1 MSFKTKNKVKK
12 KEDFDTRVTLEAKHN
27 EKISTFENNKKNIS
41 IKKKELSNLEK
52 KYSFIEKKRN
62 IDLSEEELKV
72 KLNIFDKM
80 NEIKKYIK
88 NRENNKD
95 IDYFL
100 DTGELLFKYYEN
112 KQNTAQG
119 KNIKINNI
127 KSNNLNKKSV
137 MEYFKAPSKETNFN
151 NEKIN
156 QNNQNNSLIKEEN
169 YEYLSRSNIYEK
181 YMSKI
186 DENYVVNSENNID
199 LCRTCNIE
207 KTLFI
212 SNGKLICL
220 KCGEE
225 TPILIDSDKP
235 SYKDPPRE
243 VCYFAYKRINH
254 FNEWLAQFQ
263 AKESTDIPQ
272 DVYNDILI
280 ELKKERILNIKELT
294 PQKLRE
300 ILKKLK
306 KNKYY
311 EHIPHIINK
320 LNGVPPPIMSRKTEE
335 ELRRMFKEIQVP
347 FHKYCPPNRKNFL
360 SYSYVLHKFVQ
371 LLELDEFLPCFMLL
385 KSREKLQQQ
394 DQIWKKICLHLKWQF
409 IPSL

>member
-1 MSFKTKNKVKK
+1 MSFKTKNKIKK

-27 EKISTFENNKKNIS
+27 EKLDLFDFEKKS
-41 IKKKELSNLEK
+41 INQKKKELKRLEDKYEYINK
-52 KYSFIEKKRN
+52 KKNIELTEDEMKLK
-62 IDLSEEELKV
+62 LS
-72 KLNIFDKM
+72 IFDKI
-80 NEIKKYIK
+80 NETKKYIK
-88 NRENNKD
+88 HNENRKD

-100 DTGELLFKYYEN
+100 ETGDLLFKYYEN
-112 KQNTAQG
+112 KQNVAQG

-127 KSNNLNKKSV
+127 KSENINKKSV
-137 MEYFKAPSKETNFN
+137 MEYFKSNSPP
-151 NEKIN
+151 KIN
-156 QNNQNNSLIKEEN
+156 GDISNSNTENNDTKSS
-169 YEYLSRSNIYEK
+169 EYLSRSNIYEK

-186 DENYVVNSENNID
+186 DNNYVINHENNID
-199 LCRTCNIE
+199 ICKTCNTE

-272 DVYNDILI
+272 AVYNDILI
-280 ELKKERILNIKELT
+280 ELKKERINNIKDLT
-294 PQKLRE
+294 PIKLRE

-320 LNGVPPPIMSRKTEE
+320 LNGVPPPIMNRKTEE

-394 DQIWKKICLHLKWQF
+394 DQIWKKICEHLKWQF

>member
-12 KEDFDTRVTLEAKHN
+12 KDDFDTRVTLDAKHN
-27 EKISTFENNKKNIS
+27 EKINEFQNNLLSTQKN
-41 IKKKELSNLEK
+41 KKELKRLEK
-52 KYSFIEKKRN
+52 KLFIFNER
-62 IDLSEEELKV
+62 
-72 KLNIFDKM
+72 KLNTLSDNEMKLKLSIQDK
-80 NEIKKYIK
+80 IK
-88 NRENNKD
+88 NLNTEISKEKSRED
-95 IDYFL
+95 IDYL
-100 DTGELLFKYYEN
+100 LETGDLLFKYYEN
-112 KQNTAQG
+112 KQNVAKG
-119 KNIKINNI
+119 KNIKINDI
-127 KSNNLNKKSV
+127 KNKNTNFKSV
-137 MEYFKAPSKETNFN
+137 MEYFSKND
-151 NEKIN
+151 IN
-156 QNNQNNSLIKEEN
+156 QIDETKNEN
-169 YEYLSRSNIYEK
+169 YDEKNKFLSRSNIYEK

-186 DENYVVNSENNID
+186 DNNYVVNYENKID
-199 LCRTCNIE
+199 ICESCNVE

-212 SNGKLICL
+212 SDGKLICFI
-220 KCGEE
+220 CGEE

-272 DVYNDILI
+272 SVYNDII
-280 ELKKERILNIKELT
+280 VELKKERIVNIKDLT
-294 PQKLRE
+294 PLKLRE

-320 LNGVPPPIMSRKTEE
+320 LNGVPPPVMNRKTEE

-347 FHKYCPPNRKNFL
+347 FHKFCPENRKNFL

-394 DQIWKKICLHLKWQF
+394 DQIWKKICEFLKWQY

>member
-12 KEDFDTRVTLEAKHN
+12 KEDFDNRVTLDAKHN
-27 EKISTFENNKKNIS
+27 EKINEFQCNLIESQN
-41 IKKKELSNLEK
+41 KKKELKRLQKKMEIFNNRKLNTLNDDEMRLKLSLQDKIKELEK
-52 KYSFIEKKRN
+52 
-62 IDLSEEELKV
+62 
-72 KLNIFDKM
+72 
-80 NEIKKYIK
+80 EI
-88 NRENNKD
+88 NNDDSRED
-95 IDYFL
+95 INYL
-100 DTGELLFKYYEN
+100 LETGDLLFKYYEN
-112 KQNTAQG
+112 KQNVAEG

-127 KSNNLNKKSV
+127 KKTKTNAKSV
-137 MEYFKAPSKETNFN
+137 MEYFGSKN
-151 NEKIN
+151 
-156 QNNQNNSLIKEEN
+156 KEEKEKVCDDISKSKN
-169 YEYLSRSNIYEK
+169 NFISRSNIYEN

-186 DENYVVNSENNID
+186 DDNYVINYENKID
-199 LCRTCNIE
+199 ICETCNVE

-212 SNGKLICL
+212 SDGKLICFN
-220 KCGEE
+220 CGEE

-263 AKESTDIPQ
+263 AKESTDIPKS
-272 DVYNDILI
+272 VYNDII
-280 ELKKERILNIKELT
+280 VELKKERIVNIKDLT
-294 PQKLRE
+294 PLKLRE

-320 LNGVPPPIMSRKTEE
+320 LNGVPPPVMNRKTEE

-347 FHKYCPPNRKNFL
+347 FHKFCPENRKNFL

-371 LLELDEFLPCFMLL
+371 LLELDDFLPCFMLL

-394 DQIWKKICLHLKWQF
+394 DQIWKKICEYLKWQY

>member
-1 MSFKTKNKVKK
+1 MSFKTKNRIKK
-12 KEDFDTRVTLEAKHN
+12 KDEFDNRVTLEAKHN
-27 EKISTFENNKKNIS
+27 EKISEFQNKVLYLKKKKNKL
-41 IKKKELSNLEK
+41 KKLEQKLTILESK
-52 KYSFIEKKRN
+52 KMDIITDEQ
-62 IDLSEEELKV
+62 LQQ
-72 KLNIFDKM
+72 KLNIIDKIY
-80 NEIKKYIK
+80 EIKKEI
-88 NRENNKD
+88 NSEQSRDD

-100 DTGELLFKYYEN
+100 DTGDLLFKYYEN
-112 KQNTAQG
+112 KQNVADG
-119 KNIKINNI
+119 KNIQINNI
-127 KSNNLNKKSV
+127 KKQKNNSKSV
-137 MEYFKAPSKETNFN
+137 MEYFNKTKENLC
-151 NEKIN
+151 E
-156 QNNQNNSLIKEEN
+156 QDN
-169 YEYLSRSNIYEK
+169 YEKNTYISRSNIYEN

-186 DENYVVNSENNID
+186 DDNYVLNYENKID
-199 LCRTCNIE
+199 YCETCHIE

-212 SNGKLICL
+212 SDGKLICFQ
-220 KCGEE
+220 CGEE

-272 DVYNDILI
+272 TVYNEILL
-280 ELKKERILNIKELT
+280 ELKKERIINIKDLT
-294 PQKLRE
+294 PIKLRE

-320 LNGVPPPIMSRKTEE
+320 LNGVPPPVMTRKTEE
-335 ELRRMFKEIQVP
+335 ELRRMFKEIQIP
-347 FHKYCPPNRKNFL
+347 FHKFCPENRKNFL

-394 DQIWKKICLHLKWQF
+394 DQIWKKICEYLQWQY